1 MQNNSFNK
9 IGEIF
14 DRVTSLIDILNL
26 YKESIKNEL
35 HVGTIALYKEIVKP
49 FDYETGYGI
58 INILPMPL
66 NKNEA
71 SMLQQCYYFK
81 DESFIDNQII
91 TIIYT
96 DLNFDTNLKT
106 NKNEP
111 IKNDNPLLHNKS
123 SAVLVSTNSVQK
135 GPKLLGTATVTG
147 NVITFRDIGLLSN
160 NGIGILIIGS
170 CCSIISLYNIQ
181 QGIHYYMSATFE
193 YGEGELYPITKT
205 IRIDYL
211 ESSDSL
217 QIISNEEGYEIA
229 NGLTA
234 NLFIINL

>member
-9 IGEIF
+9 TGERF

-66 NKNEA
+66 NKNDA
-71 SMLQQCYYFK
+71 STLQQCYYFK
-81 DESFIDNQII
+81 DESFTNNQIV

-135 GPKLLGTATVTG
+135 GPKLLGTTTVSS
-147 NVITFRDIGLLSN
+147 NVITFKNIDLSIN
-160 NGIGILIIGS
+160 NGIGILMIGD
-170 CCSIISLYNIQ
+170 CSNIISLYNIENNK
-181 QGIHYYMSATFE
+181 HYYTTGTFE
-193 YGEGELYPITKT
+193 WDDGDDNLWPVTNIIRLTYSNNKLYIVST
-205 IRIDYL
+205 D
-211 ESSDSL
+211 ES
-217 QIISNEEGYEIA
+217 YEIA